1 MLTLLTYADIQA
13 VHPDA
18 LTPWKAENLWRLSM
32 SAATQ
37 MDRSVDEQRVR
48 ATGADD
54 RIDRVVALLPGE
66 EARSSRRF
74 WKAFRSGI

>member
-1 MLTLLTYADIQA
+1 MRVFAAKVQTPEMLRMLTLLTYADIQA

-37 MDRSVDEQRVR
+37 MVHRSVDEQRCAVPP
-48 ATGADD
+48 A
-54 RIDRVVALLPGE
+54 RI
-66 EARSSRRF
+66 
-74 WKAFRSGI
+74 